1 MHVAVVGAGIVGV
14 STALWLQ
21 RESHQVTLID
31 RVGPAAGT
39 SHGNAGVLAAGSVV
53 PVPVPGLIPKIPKLL
68 FGRNHPLFLRWS
80 YLPRLLAFLLPYLAN
95 GRHAPVERISAA
107 LAELLRDSPDQHL
120 ALATGTGA
128 ERFVKKSDYLFAYDT
143 LGAYE
148 SDRSGWE
155 LRRRHGFQ
163 FEEMDEDRLAEYDPA
178 LAGRFRFAV
187 RCLDHGF
194 ITDPG
199 EYVGALARYF
209 EESGGEFRIAE
220 VHRVTEDA
228 VVETSE
234 GKISADRA
242 IVTAGIW
249 SKRLVAGL
257 GLEVPMESERGYHV
271 EFHNPSIRLRAPV
284 MVASLKAVLTPMEN
298 RLRCAGLVEFGG
310 LEAPPSSAPIAL
322 IIRGVQGLFPEL
334 TYDRLQTWMG
344 HRPSTTDSLPVVGAI
359 SSNGR
364 VLAGFGHQHIGLT
377 AGPRTGK
384 WLSGIVSDNTPNEDL
399 SAFSPARFR

>member
-1 MHVAVVGAGIVGV
+1 MHVAVIGAGIVGV
-14 STALWLQ
+14 STAIWLQ
-21 RESHQVTLID
+21 REGHQVTLID

-53 PVPVPGLIPKIPKLL
+53 PIPVPGLIPKIPGLL
-68 FGRNHPLFLRWS
+68 LDRDQPLFLRWS
-80 YLPRLLAFLLPYLAN
+80 YLPRLLPFLLSYLAN
-95 GRHAPVERISAA
+95 GRHAPVERISAS

-120 ALATGTGA
+120 ALAAGTGS
-128 ERFVKKSDYLFAYDT
+128 ERFVKKGDYLYAYT
-143 LGAYE
+143 NRRAFE
-148 SDRSGWE
+148 SDRSGWD
-155 LRRRHGFQ
+155 LRRRHGFRI
-163 FEEMDEDRLAEYDPA
+163 EEMDEDRLADYDPA
-178 LAGRFRFAV
+178 LAGRFGFAV

-199 EYVGALARYF
+199 EYVGALARHV
-209 EESGGEFRIAE
+209 EENGGEIRITE
-220 VHRVTEDA
+220 VHHVTEDA
-228 VVETSE
+228 VVETSDGE
-234 GKISADRA
+234 ISADRA

-257 GLEVPMESERGYHV
+257 GLKVPIESERGYHV
-271 EFHNPSIRLRAPV
+271 EFHSPSIRLRAPV

-310 LEAPPSSAPIAL
+310 LEAPPSSAPIDL
-322 IIRGVQGLFPEL
+322 ITRGVQRLFPDL

-344 HRPSTTDSLPVVGAI
+344 HRPSTTDSLPVIGAI

-364 VLAGFGHQHIGLT
+364 VLAGFGHQHVGLT

-384 WLSGIVSDNTPNEDL
+384 WLSGIVSGNTPNEDL